1 LIRAEK
7 ASFPVTVM
15 CNALG
20 VKRGS
25 YYAWERRPHEDR
37 DCAEEELV
45 VHIRDVFRRSRGTY
59 GSPRVH
65 AELNETGVE
74 VGRHRVARLMHEHG
88 LQARRPKRY
97 RHTTDSEHSL
107 PVAPNLLERRFD
119 AEAPNRVWVAD
130 LTCLWTH
137 EGWLYLAA
145 VLDLFSRR
153 VVGWAMDDNMRKELP
168 LRALEM
174 AIGQRQPAVGLVHHS
189 DRGSQYASAAYRA
202 ALDTAGAVCSMSR
215 RGDCYDNA
223 VAESFFS
230 TLEAELEGRCRW
242 ETLEAARLAVFD
254 YIEAFYNTRR
264 RHSYLGK
271 ISPAAYEKATQEAKS
286 VAA

>member
-1 LIRAEK
+1 MIRAEK
-7 ASFPVTVM
+7 ASFPVTIM

-25 YYAWERRPHEDR
+25 YYAWERRPNAERERSED
-37 DCAEEELV
+37 ELV

-74 VGRHRVARLMHEHG
+74 VGRHRVARLMREHG

-97 RHTTDSEHSL
+97 RNTTDSEHSL

-130 LTCLWTH
+130 ITCLWTH
-137 EGWLYLAA
+137 EGWLYLAV

-153 VVGWAMDDNMRKELP
+153 VVGWAMDDNMRKEL
-168 LRALEM
+168 ALKALGM
-174 AIGQRQPAVGLVHHS
+174 AIGQRRPAAGLMHHS

>member
-1 LIRAEK
+1 MIRAEK
-7 ASFPVTVM
+7 ASFPVVLM
-15 CNALG
+15 CDALG
-20 VKRGS
+20 VKRSS
-25 YYAWERRPHEDR
+25 YYAWEQRPDSEHGRADEK
-37 DCAEEELV
+37 LL

-65 AELNETGVE
+65 AELNETGIE
-74 VGRHRVARLMHEHG
+74 TGRHRVARLMREHG

-97 RHTTDSEHSL
+97 RPTTDSGHGL
-107 PVAPNLLERRFD
+107 PVAQNLLERRFD
-119 AEAPNRVWVAD
+119 VESPNCVWVAD

-137 EGWLYLAA
+137 EGWLYLAV

-153 VVGWAMDDNMRKELP
+153 VVGWSMDDNMRKEL
-168 LRALEM
+168 ALKALKM
-174 AIGQRQPAVGLVHHS
+174 AMGQRRPAAGLMHHS
-189 DRGSQYASAAYRA
+189 DQGSQYASGAYRA
-202 ALDTAGAVCSMSR
+202 ALDAAGAVCSMSR

-230 TLEAELEGRCRW
+230 TLEAELEERCRW
-242 ETLEAARLAVFD
+242 ETREAARLAIYD

-271 ISPAAYEKATQEAKS
+271 ISPAAYERMAQEARP

>member
-1 LIRAEK
+1 MR
-7 ASFPVTVM
+7 
-15 CNALG
+15 
-20 VKRGS
+20 
-25 YYAWERRPHEDR
+25 
-37 DCAEEELV
+37 
-45 VHIRDVFRRSRGTY
+45 
-59 GSPRVH
+59 
-65 AELNETGVE
+65 
-74 VGRHRVARLMHEHG
+74 EHG

-97 RHTTDSEHSL
+97 RNTTDSEHSL

-130 LTCLWTH
+130 ITCLWTH
-137 EGWLYLAA
+137 EGWLYLAV

-153 VVGWAMDDNMRKELP
+153 VVGWAMDDNMRKEL
-168 LRALEM
+168 ALKALGM
-174 AIGQRQPAVGLVHHS
+174 AIGQRRPAAGLMHHS

-202 ALDTAGAVCSMSR
+202 ALDTAGALCSMSR